1 MSKDKIIM
9 IIAGLAIVVALVALT
24 VSILKTSPAQ
34 LDNVG
39 VGSLEIENYLPI
51 IKHNEGY
58 YSAYGITTTG
68 NISGAAITGTGAFTG
83 TTGTF
88 SSTLTVSGATDVA
101 IFTYGGSVLA
111 TSTSGTATTLTQA
124 ILAAYT
130 SIEMTPNVASFT
142 YTLPAS
148 STITTLMPN
157 VGDKREWTW
166 QNATTTTDV
175 TVTLA
180 AGAGWN
186 LSGVDANVDVFPGAA
201 YTARE
206 LIIMSCYRQN
216 NTDINCELRENIAVD

>member
-1 MSKDKIIM
+1 MSKDKFIM
-9 IIAGLAIVVALVALT
+9 IIVGLAIVLALTALV
-24 VSILKTSPAQ
+24 VSILNTSPAQ
-34 LDNVG
+34 IVDNVG
-39 VGSLEIENYLPI
+39 VGTINIEDYLPI

-68 NISGAAITGTGAFTG
+68 DISGAAITGTGA
-83 TTGTF
+83 
-88 SSTLTVSGATDVA
+88 LTISGATDVA

-130 SIEMTPNVASFT
+130 AIEMTPNVASFT

-157 VGDKREWTW
+157 AGDKREWTW
-166 QNATTTTDV
+166 QNATTTTAI
-175 TVTLA
+175 TITLA
-180 AGAGWN
+180 TGTGWN
-186 LSGVDANVDVFPGAA
+186 LSGVDNAVDVWPGAA

-206 LIIMSCYRQN
+206 LVIMSCYRQN
-216 NTDINCELRENIAVD
+216 NTDINCELRENIAAD